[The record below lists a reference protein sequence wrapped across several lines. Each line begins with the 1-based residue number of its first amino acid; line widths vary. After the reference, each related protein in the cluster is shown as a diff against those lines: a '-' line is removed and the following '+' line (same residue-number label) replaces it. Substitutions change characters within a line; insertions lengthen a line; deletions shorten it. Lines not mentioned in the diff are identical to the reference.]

1 MCAWEI
7 NIFCDE
13 VGIITNTK
21 KILHESP
28 WTPHEYIL
36 ISHTFSTHFY
46 WLCLR
51 PHIKTHQSSQYRLM
65 KASAETAAFHMWFKL
80 MSHPESLTL
89 AGHAAFL
96 IFTVLFS
103 FTLEARHSL
112 PKAQKNTVRLVALHF
127 WSVQT
132 HFFFIAHNMKSH
144 LCLISCK
151 HIKQSHSTFKQHK
164 QTRICPHSNISFQ

>member
-1 MCAWEI
+1 M
-7 NIFCDE
+7 
-13 VGIITNTK
+13 
-21 KILHESP
+21 LHESP
-28 WTPHEYIL
+28 WTPHGYIL

-80 MSHPESLTL
+80 MSHPECLTL

-96 IFTVLFS
+96 IFAVLFS
-103 FTLEARHSL
+103 FTLEARYSL
-112 PKAQKNTVRLVALHF
+112 PKSTEEYLVALHF

-132 HFFFIAHNMKSH
+132 HFFLLHITWKVI
-144 LCLISCK
+144 CLISCK
-151 HIKQSHSTFKQHK
+151 HIKQLHSTFKQHK
-164 QTRICPHSNISFQ
+164 QTLICPHSNISFQ

>member
-1 MCAWEI
+1 MYAWEI

-13 VGIITNTK
+13 IGITTNTK
-21 KILHESP
+21 KILQENP
-28 WTPHEYIL
+28 WTPHGYIL

-65 KASAETAAFHMWFKL
+65 KALAETAAFHMWFKL
-80 MSHPESLTL
+80 MSHPECLTL

-103 FTLEARHSL
+103 FTLEARYSL
-112 PKAQKNTVRLVALHF
+112 PKSTEEHSGVGSTSFLECPNPLFFLLHI
-127 WSVQT
+127 T
-132 HFFFIAHNMKSH
+132 
-144 LCLISCK
+144 
-151 HIKQSHSTFKQHK
+151 
-164 QTRICPHSNISFQ
+164 